1 MKRFVF
7 VEVDRY
13 EVVNSIVMFFENEEE
28 CKSSRELLIRKVKE
42 MWGYDNFEKEYGDR
56 IVVKENMCGLDLEE
70 VSYLV
75 KEIW

>member
-13 EVVNSIVMFFENEEE
+13 RVVDSKVMFFENEEE
-28 CKSSRELLIRKVKE
+28 CKSSRELLIREVKE
-42 MWGYDNFEKEYGDR
+42 MWGYDNFEKEYGDK
-56 IVVKENMCGLDLEE
+56 IVVKENVCGLDLEE